1 MWCVG
6 LPAPVYVVNGAG
18 GNREG
23 NDLPHGQ
30 DWTAFRSAEVGF
42 GLISISGPSSL
53 TYDFVAA
60 NGTSLWSFTI
70 TK

>member
-1 MWCVG
+1 M
-6 LPAPVYVVNGAG
+6 NGAG

-23 NDLPHGQ
+23 NELPKGQ

-42 GLISISGPSSL
+42 GYITVAGPSSL
-53 TYDFVAA
+53 TYEFMAA
-60 NGTSLWSFTI
+60 NGTTSLYSFTI